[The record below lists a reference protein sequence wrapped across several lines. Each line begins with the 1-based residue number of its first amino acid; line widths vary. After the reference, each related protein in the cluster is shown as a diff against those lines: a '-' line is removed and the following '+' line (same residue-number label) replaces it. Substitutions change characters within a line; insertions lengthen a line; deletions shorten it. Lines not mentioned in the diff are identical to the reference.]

1 MSRIC
6 ILTGKRA
13 NVANSRSHSNV
24 ATKRKQGVN
33 LQTKRIQGIKISL
46 STRALKTL
54 KKLEAIQ
61 KGELLTKKQKK
72 QAKTANFKAQAEKA
86 KKA

>member
-1 MSRIC
+1 M
-6 ILTGKRA
+6 
-13 NVANSRSHSNV
+13 ANSRSHSNV

>member
-13 NVANSRSHSNV
+13 NVSNSRSHSNV

-33 LQTKRIQGIKISL
+33 LQTKRIQGVKISL
-46 STRALKTL
+46 STRAIKTL
-54 KKLEAIQ
+54 KRLEAVQ

-72 QAKTANFKAQAEKA
+72 KAKTANFKAQAEKA

>member
-6 ILTGKRA
+6 LLTGKRA

-33 LQTKRIQGIKISL
+33 LQTRRMGGIKVVL
-46 STRALKTL
+46 STAALKTL
-54 KKLEAIQ
+54 KKMKGLE
-61 KGELLTKKQKK
+61 KGEILTKRQKK
-72 QAKTANFKAQAEKA
+72 LAKTAARKAAEK
-86 KKA
+86 K